1 VTPVPGDVMEV
12 EADLYL
18 VFNGW
23 DALTTENMSLVEL
36 MRWHS
41 IAIKRHERAK
51 EEQA

>member
-1 VTPVPGDVMEV
+1 MTPVPGDVMEV